1 VLLPVDKHDD
11 VMSSIR
17 SLMEILLLKKP
28 GNMESILRS
37 KLVIIQALVFL
48 IPCLAVAYIAFQK
61 KLSFNTTQFLIF
73 VAVLTL
79 VLGGMVILKQIFDQI
94 FTVQTLMK
102 KAEQGGK
109 YLIEMQKDAGE
120 LNEITKSFNN
130 LMRNFQEV
138 NSELQQRV
146 FELFSIRDLT
156 EVASKTID
164 IKELLTVLLEKA
176 LAVTKTQVGTVYM
189 VDRQDH
195 CLRLTASKGENLV
208 PSIRTRFEFNQAPM
222 NSILTDKKP
231 MLISGQ
237 WLSEEN
243 FEDIDEEEYPLRYT
257 LSMPVFVRKKM
268 VAVLNLFPCEAK
280 EGIESKDE
288 HILSIMIN
296 EIGFAL
302 ENAML
307 HSKLEKQSQNLQLHA
322 EELTQINKRLQEA
335 MEQKERAKK
344 DLERANEMLKMRVI
358 EKKSEFAKA
367 DEESLLEI
375 KEDRH

>member
-1 VLLPVDKHDD
+1 
-11 VMSSIR
+11 
-17 SLMEILLLKKP
+17 MEISLLKKP

-73 VAVLTL
+73 LAVLTL

-130 LMRNFQEV
+130 LMRNFQEA

-176 LAVTKTQVGTVYM
+176 LAVTKTQVGAVYM

-195 CLRLTASKGENLV
+195 CLRLTASKGESLV

-222 NSILTDKKP
+222 NRILTDKKP
-231 MLISGQ
+231 TLISGQ

-280 EGIESKDE
+280 EGLESKDE

-307 HSKLEKQSQNLQLHA
+307 HSKLEKQSQNLQLHS

-335 MEQKERAKK
+335 MEHKERAKK

-367 DEESLLEI
+367 DEELLLEI

>member
-130 LMRNFQEV
+130 LMRNFQEA